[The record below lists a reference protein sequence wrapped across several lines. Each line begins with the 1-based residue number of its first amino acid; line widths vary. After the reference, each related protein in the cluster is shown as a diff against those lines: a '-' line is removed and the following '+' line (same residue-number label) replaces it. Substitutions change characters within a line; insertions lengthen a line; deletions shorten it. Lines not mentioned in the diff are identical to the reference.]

1 MCRMASCSF
10 PAIPPD
16 NPTFAWDRA
25 DRTSLICPRPTQR
38 SRTADNT
45 SSLADISS
53 EEIAAAPRDGACTLL
68 VLLNKK
74 TPFPW
79 ICSAH
84 AKKTCKT
91 RRRRAVKCFCHPWM
105 RMSACRGPALG
116 GFWSG
121 VARGSPCCASPCVGG
136 KSGDRPS
143 SLRLQGSRVPS
154 LGLGDCEGRLIV
166 RGREGEKQGI
176 VPRLRRPAFL
186 SLVRSVAALCSGRRP
201 CLPVC
206 PLPNASRVP
215 SHLPD

>member
-1 MCRMASCSF
+1 MASCSF

-38 SRTADNT
+38 SRTADGT
-45 SSLADISS
+45 SRPADLSS
-53 EEIAAAPRDGACTLL
+53 EEIAASPRDGACTLL

-74 TPFPW
+74 DAVLMDLLCACEENVQDQKTPSCQVFL
-79 ICSAH
+79 SSMDAH
-84 AKKTCKT
+84 VGLQ
-91 RRRRAVKCFCHPWM
+91 RP
-105 RMSACRGPALG
+105 GPALG

-121 VARGSPCCASPCVGG
+121 VARGSPCCAGPCVGEKG
-136 KSGDRPS
+136 GDGLS

-206 PLPNASRVP
+206 PLPNAGRVP